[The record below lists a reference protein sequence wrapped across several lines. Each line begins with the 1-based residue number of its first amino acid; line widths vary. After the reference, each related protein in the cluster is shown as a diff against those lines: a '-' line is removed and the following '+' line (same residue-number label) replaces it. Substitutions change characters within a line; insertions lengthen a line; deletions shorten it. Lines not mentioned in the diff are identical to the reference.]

1 MPNAGLS
8 ILTVTLAYCIY
19 YFAWNSTSL
28 RKWFDQKFG
37 IEPAKIKWIYFV
49 RWNGVFFFGVGS
61 LLVCMVQGIDLQL
74 VGLAFKNWQPTVLWT
89 LGLSAVVTVMNYFA
103 ARSADN
109 LAMYPMIRT
118 SPPWP
123 KSLLAGSAFTWAMY
137 LLAYEFAFRGF
148 LFFTC
153 REVMDLP
160 LAIAVNVSLYVLVHI
175 AKGWKEAVGAV
186 PLGIV
191 LCLLTEQTGTIW
203 IAFLVHVAM
212 AWGNEWWSYYWTARE
227 IKS

>member
-1 MPNAGLS
+1 MSNAGLS
-8 ILTVTLAYCIY
+8 ILTITFAYCIY
-19 YFAWNSTSL
+19 YFTWNSASL
-28 RKWFDQKFG
+28 RKWFDQKIG
-37 IEPAKIKWIYFV
+37 EEAAKIKWIYFI
-49 RWNGVFFFGVGS
+49 RWLGVFVFGVGS
-61 LLVCMVQGIDLQL
+61 LLVCFVQGIDLQS
-74 VGLAFKNWQPTVLWT
+74 VGLDFKNWKPTLLWT

-118 SPPWP
+118 RPPWP
-123 KSLLAGSAFTWAMY
+123 NSLLVGSAFTWAMY
-137 LLAYEFAFRGF
+137 LLAYEFAFRGL
-148 LFFTC
+148 LFFAC

-160 LAIAVNVSLYVLVHI
+160 LAIAVNISLYVLVHI

-212 AWGNEWWSYYWTARE
+212 AWGNEWWSYYWAR
-227 IKS
+227 KKQ